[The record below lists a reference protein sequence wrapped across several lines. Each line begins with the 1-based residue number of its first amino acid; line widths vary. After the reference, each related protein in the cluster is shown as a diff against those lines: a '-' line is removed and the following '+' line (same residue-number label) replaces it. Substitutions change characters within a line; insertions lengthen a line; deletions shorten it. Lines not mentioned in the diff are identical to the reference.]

1 MHFDRKQSIIFL
13 LKLSMLY
20 LEKLFTSISFTS
32 TELNE
37 FPQYFTILIH
47 FYLRPNFLK
56 KLTKM
61 YIKKLSKIAFLS
73 RCKIKLSNCI
83 WVVISSLK
91 YTHNRLFTRMNMS
104 AFFLRIVIG
113 RRWPFYVVDQ
123 WCLSMQY
130 SFFALIR
137 ILSFVPSF
145 CHGHRQLRRRLYNI
159 DASREGRDRLRLVDE
174 KGIYFNERT
183 ENCINACSALLQKF
197 SVLFLGW

>member
-1 MHFDRKQSIIFL
+1 MRMVCLQHAVVPPVNTLQHVKMAPLLTSTPAPVPPGTRARIVMQSQVRRMEITRIHGFLSMQYEFYQMRAINCFTGCRQTEGNSYVRGCGKMHFDRKQSIIFL

-73 RCKIKLSNCI
+73 SS
-83 WVVISSLK
+83 VIVYGL
-91 YTHNRLFTRMNMS
+91 LF
-104 AFFLRIVIG
+104 
-113 RRWPFYVVDQ
+113 
-123 WCLSMQY
+123 
-130 SFFALIR
+130 
-137 ILSFVPSF
+137 
-145 CHGHRQLRRRLYNI
+145 HH
-159 DASREGRDRLRLVDE
+159 
-174 KGIYFNERT
+174 
-183 ENCINACSALLQKF
+183 
-197 SVLFLGW
+197 